1 MADTRHIRLLP
12 IHVANKIAA
21 GEVVERPASVVK
33 ELMENA
39 LDAGATRI
47 EVTVTAGG
55 RRLMA
60 VADDGTGMGR
70 DDALM
75 SIEPQATSKIR
86 DVDDIERIH
95 TYGFRGEA
103 LPSIAAVS
111 RFTLQTCLRGEGV
124 GTEITV
130 AGGRLQDVRDLGFP
144 AGTTVEVRDL
154 FFNVP
159 ARRKFLRAFQTEQA
173 HIRTAFLL
181 QALAH
186 PETGM
191 RLKAD
196 GRDLHLLPPGATLP
210 ERINDLFGPDLLAAM
225 RPVEHTGRGVR
236 VSGFAGLPTL
246 TRADRSEQYIFV
258 NRRAASAAVIPYALR
273 EAYPPIENE
282 RKPIV
287 ILFIDVAPEA
297 VDVNVHPTKRE
308 VRFREASDV
317 RDAIIAAVSAAL
329 GTSPRPAAAPP
340 RFPSATP
347 PDPQAAAM
355 PTSVPAP
362 SQPPPQPNPIRDFP
376 AFGTPHGYPGSTP
389 VNVPAGAGADAAPGA
404 DGAPEP
410 FALPPEGTPNAPWE
424 WCRILGQVAGR
435 YVLLETNGGY
445 VVLDPR
451 AARERILFERLM
463 TPVREGHP
471 VACQRLLMPETVQL
485 PPEDAD
491 RLRRHLELL
500 RTMGFEV
507 DGFGDNRFIV
517 EALPAG
523 LGAVDCRGLLA
534 DLSHDIQTAGA
545 RRGAGKW
552 REEAVAE
559 AACRRAAGAVG
570 PLKPAEIDTLIR
582 DLATTRMPYTC
593 PRGRPTMIFTPL
605 RELARKFGRD

>member
-1 MADTRHIRLLP
+1 MADSRHIRLLP

-39 LDAGATRI
+39 LDADATRI

-55 RRLMA
+55 RKLIA
-60 VADDGTGMGR
+60 VADDGTGMER

-75 SIEPQATSKIR
+75 SIESQATSKIR

-111 RFTLQTCLRGEGV
+111 RFTLQTCLRGENV
-124 GTEITV
+124 GTEI
-130 AGGRLQDVRDLGFP
+130 AIMGGRLQDVRDLGFP
-144 AGTTVEVRDL
+144 AGTAVEVRDL

-181 QALAH
+181 QALSH
-186 PETGM
+186 PEIGV

-196 GRDLHLLPPGATLP
+196 GRDIHLLPPGATLS
-210 ERINDLFGPDLLAAM
+210 ERIHDLFGPDLMAAM
-225 RPVEHTGRGVR
+225 RPVDHMGRGVR

-273 EAYPPIENE
+273 EAYPPLDND

-287 ILFIDVAPEA
+287 ILFIDVAPES

-308 VRFREASDV
+308 VRFRAAADV
-317 RDAIIAAVSAAL
+317 RDAVIAAVSGAL
-329 GTSPRPAAAPP
+329 GTTPRPQAVTSRFPAAPSPDPLAAAIPP
-340 RFPSATP
+340 HA
-347 PDPQAAAM
+347 
-355 PTSVPAP
+355 PA
-362 SQPPPQPNPIRDFP
+362 SPPPQANPIRDLP
-376 AFGTPHGYPGSTP
+376 ALAPRHGYPQAP
-389 VNVPAGAGADAAPGA
+389 PAAPSA
-404 DGAPEP
+404 APET
-410 FALPPEGTPNAPWE
+410 FALPPDSSPNAPWE
-424 WCRILGQVAGR
+424 WCRVLGQVAGR

-451 AARERILFERLM
+451 AAHERILFERLM
-463 TPVREGHP
+463 APVQEGRP
-471 VACQRLLMPETVQL
+471 VESQRLLMPETVQL
-485 PPEDAD
+485 PPEDAE
-491 RLRRHLELL
+491 RLRKHLDLL
-500 RTMGFEV
+500 RSMGFEL
-507 DGFGDNRFIV
+507 DRFGDNRFII

-523 LGAVDCRGLLA
+523 LGSIDCRSLLT
-534 DLSHDIQTAGA
+534 DLSHDIQAAGA

-552 REEAVAE
+552 REEAIAE
-559 AACRRAAGAVG
+559 AACRCAVRNAG
-570 PLKPAEIDTLIR
+570 PLKPAEIATLVR
-582 DLATTRMPYTC
+582 DLAATRMPYTC